1 MSKKFHKNYHVAKSC
16 SWSSVLKLIKNYP
29 KQYSTPKYLLFI
41 RDMIESGW
49 EVKLHEVRVS
59 KYVFISKGAVTF
71 KIRFSNHKPIL
82 SKELEEDCD
91 FYVGVSHKQV
101 STTQQ
106 IMEAVKEKENGEVT
120 AFGYVLQQAMEKNGM
135 GRSMVTLPIDGEH
148 K

>member
-1 MSKKFHKNYHVAKSC
+1 M
-16 SWSSVLKLIKNYP
+16 KLIKNYP

-41 RDMIESGW
+41 RDMIEDGW

-59 KYVFISKGAVTF
+59 KYVFVTKGTQTF

-106 IMEAVKEKENGEVT
+106 IMEAVKQKENGEIS
-120 AFGYVLQQAMEKNGM
+120 AFGEVLKQALEANKHGR
-135 GRSMVTLPIDGEH
+135 GRSRVTSPIDGDY